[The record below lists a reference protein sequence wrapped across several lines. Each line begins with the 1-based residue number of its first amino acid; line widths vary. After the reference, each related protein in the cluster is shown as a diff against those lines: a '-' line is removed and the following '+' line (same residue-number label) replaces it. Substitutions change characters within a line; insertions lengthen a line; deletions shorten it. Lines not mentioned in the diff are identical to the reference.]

1 MSYYCISLSAL
12 CSDCDKKFAVNGDL
26 KLHIKEAHEG
36 KKHSNLDLK
45 KQLETTLQLFMKE
58 KKVVKEKKVMKLAYT
73 WLVCNTN
80 FITSKRLVG
89 HFETVH
95 EGKIAFSCKIYP

>member
-1 MSYYCISLSAL
+1 M
-12 CSDCDKKFAVNGDL
+12 
-26 KLHIKEAHEG
+26 KE

-45 KQLETTLQLFMKE
+45 KQLETMLQPFMKE
-58 KKVVKEKKVMKLAYT
+58 NWKVMKLAYT

-80 FITSKRLVG
+80 FITSKRLMG
-89 HFETVH
+89 HVETVH